1 MANGRIEVITS
12 VARRRRFSR
21 AEKERVVSALMEPG
35 ANASEVARGAGVDR
49 GQLYRWRRELSELA
63 APAASPAFMPVAI
76 VPEATELARE
86 TPTLPS
92 PATIAIS
99 FGSCIH
105 VKVEGAPDAG
115 TLARVIDALSTRAG
129 RR

>member
-1 MANGRIEVITS
+1 MANNRLEVITS

-35 ANASEVARGAGVDR
+35 ANVSEVAREAGVDR

-63 APAASPAFMPVAI
+63 RAASPAFIPVAI
-76 VPEATELARE
+76 APD
-86 TPTLPS
+86 S
-92 PATIAIS
+92 PARLVAPAPAAMAIC
-99 FGSCIH
+99 FGSGIS
-105 VKVEGAPDAG
+105 VKIEGAPDAG
-115 TLARVIDALSTRAG
+115 TLARVIDALSARAG